1 MKINIL
7 IKINRCILLT
17 LYIVLVLLTKLY
29 SVWFSLALIFISI
42 PTLIKSA
49 YYNLDSKLWFGVFF
63 MLSGIVGIYMKSINI
78 DIQNYYYMYILMIGV
93 SSLLVF
99 SFFRQNIHLKVFVFS
114 FFEVLLLVIQ
124 RLKLLTS
131 FEFGLVQG
139 VIILYIIIDLTKRA
153 EINFGSN

>member
-7 IKINRCILLT
+7 IKINRYILLT
-17 LYIVLVLLTKLY
+17 LYIVLVLFTKLY
-29 SVWFSLALIFISI
+29 NVWFSLALIFVSI

-63 MLSGIVGIYMKSINI
+63 MLSGILGIYMKSLNV
-78 DIQNYYYMYILMIGV
+78 DIQNFYYMYFLMFGM
-93 SSLLVF
+93 SSFLVF
-99 SFFRQNIHLKVFVFS
+99 SIFRQNIHLKVFVFS
-114 FFEVLLLVIQ
+114 FFEVLLFSIQ

-131 FEFGLVQG
+131 FEFCLVQG

-153 EINFGSN
+153 EINIGSD

>member
-7 IKINRCILLT
+7 IKISRYILLSTYIVCILF
-17 LYIVLVLLTKLY
+17 TKLY
-29 SVWFSLALIFISI
+29 NVWFSLALIFVSI

-63 MLSGIVGIYMKSINI
+63 ILSGILGIYLQSKNL
-78 DIQNYYYMYILMIGV
+78 DIQNFYYLYILLFGV

-99 SFFRQNIHLKVFVFS
+99 SIFRQNIHLKVFVFS

-131 FEFGLVQG
+131 FEFWLVQV

-153 EINFGSN
+153 EINIGSD